1 MPISNW
7 NDTESDKDYNAY
19 LFTYQSVWK
28 IEGDRM
34 LPSVKLLR
42 RHLVHMRF
50 QQKIVN
56 FALIGYIGDYF
67 IKKKEQICKSV
78 YVGCF

>member
-7 NDTESDKDYNAY
+7 NDTESDKDYNPY

-34 LPSVKLLR
+34 LPSVKTLR

-50 QQKIVN
+50 QQKI
-56 FALIGYIGDYF
+56 
-67 IKKKEQICKSV
+67 K
-78 YVGCF
+78 